1 MNQEY
6 LANTYRDQSLT
17 GATGV
22 ELVIALYDG
31 AIRFL
36 YRAQQAVLEE
46 DVRGR
51 RHAVKKALDILMYLQ
66 ARLRP
71 DVGGKVA
78 HTLGDFYAV
87 MFQMTLE
94 ASYYASAE
102 SLQEVIL
109 CLRNVRDAWTV
120 VARDPEANKALPR
133 ELRTRSEALVAV
145 PARTV
150 EQEFAESGTSH
161 AWAA

>member
-1 MNQEY
+1 MTQEY
-6 LANTYRDQSLT
+6 LANNYRDQALA

-22 ELVIALYDG
+22 DLIIALYDG

-36 YRAQQAVLEE
+36 YRAQQAVLED

-51 RHAVKKALDILMYLQ
+51 RVAVKKALDILMYLQ

-71 DVGGKVA
+71 DIGGKTADV
-78 HTLGDFYAV
+78 LGDFYAA
-87 MFQMTLE
+87 MFQLTLE
-94 ASYYASAE
+94 ASHEASAE
-102 SLQEVIL
+102 ALQEVIL

-133 ELRTRSEALVAV
+133 ELRTKAEAFAGA
-145 PARTV
+145 PARSLA
-150 EQEFAESGTSH
+150 QEFSDDNKAR